1 MRLDKKSEPQHF
13 YGFIEMEER
22 IYFIVLLYEGWKF
35 KLVMVLFRVGFS
47 QYSLETKSKVFL

>member
-35 KLVMVLFRVGFS
+35 KLVVVSGFVS
-47 QYSLETKSKVFL
+47 SRFFAIFT